1 MKKLIPIAL
10 TTLLLT
16 ACGSG
21 EEEATNPGDE
31 LVDVTQTDD
40 GSEQEESGEAMP
52 DPEEE
57 VEQQQSGP
65 REVNVSLLDRNVLN
79 ERAKEE
85 KEQIEAM
92 NEEMSGENV
101 EDSFELYDAEE
112 SEDDEP
118 MDDEEVSNQLEGNTE
133 DSEES
138 SDDEESKDDSASA
151 QTREE
156 SASDRQ
162 SFMDSLVDEFGVL
175 ELGEFKSSPNST
187 DEVAVNLVL
196 LSEALYPVSQG
207 SEKLTEIGDEA
218 LNQYFSFVKDYVSDI
233 PEDIDMEAFKEMISD
248 DPAKFM
254 VTANIDSA
262 THRLSKNVETEE
274 SPAYMLELD
283 NNTMYRLIFNVS
295 GDNPKFTVAQGM

>member
-21 EEEATNPGDE
+21 EEEEEALNPGEE

-40 GSEQEESGEAMP
+40 GGEQEDSEQAKP

-57 VEQQQSGP
+57 VAEEQTGP
-65 REVNVSLLDRNVLN
+65 REINISLLDRNVLN

-85 KEQIEAM
+85 KEQIEEM

-101 EDSFELYDAEE
+101 EDSFELYDTEE
-112 SEDDEP
+112 SEDGEP
-118 MDDEEVSNQLEGNTE
+118 MDDEEVSNQLEGKTEEEEE
-133 DSEES
+133 DS
-138 SDDEESKDDSASA
+138 DDDSASA

-162 SFMDSLVDEFGVL
+162 TFMDSLVDEFGVL
-175 ELGEFKSSPNST
+175 ELGEFKTSPNST

-196 LSEALYPVSQG
+196 LSEALYPVSQDAVKITDI
-207 SEKLTEIGDEA
+207 SEDS
-218 LNQYFSFVKDYVSDI
+218 LNQYFNFVKEYVVDI
-233 PEDIDMEAFKEMISD
+233 PEDIDMEEFKELINE

-254 VTANIDSA
+254 VTANIDSE
-262 THRLSKNVETEE
+262 THRLTKNVETED
-274 SPAYMLELD
+274 SPAHMLELD
-283 NNTMYRLIFNVS
+283 NNTIYRLIFNVS
-295 GDNPKFTVAQGM
+295 GENPKFTVAQGM

>member
-1 MKKLIPIAL
+1 MKKLIPIGL

-21 EEEATNPGDE
+21 EEEEEALNPGEE

-40 GSEQEESGEAMP
+40 GGEQEDSEQAKP
-52 DPEEE
+52 NPEEE
-57 VEQQQSGP
+57 VAEEQTGP
-65 REVNVSLLDRNVLN
+65 REINISLLDRNVLN

-85 KEQIEAM
+85 KEQIEEM

-101 EDSFELYDAEE
+101 EDSFELYDTEE
-112 SEDDEP
+112 SEDGEP
-118 MDDEEVSNQLEGNTE
+118 MDDEEVSNQLEGKTDEEKE
-133 DSEES
+133 DS
-138 SDDEESKDDSASA
+138 DDDSASA

-162 SFMDSLVDEFGVL
+162 TFMDSLVDEFGVL
-175 ELGEFKSSPNST
+175 ELGEFKTSPNST

-196 LSEALYPVSQG
+196 LSEALYPVSQDAEKITDI
-207 SEKLTEIGDEA
+207 SEDS
-218 LNQYFSFVKDYVSDI
+218 LNQYFNFVKEYVDDI
-233 PEDIDMEAFKEMISD
+233 PEDIDMEGFKELIKE

-254 VTANIDSA
+254 VTANIDSE
-262 THRLSKNVETEE
+262 THRLTKNVETED

-283 NNTMYRLIFNVS
+283 NNTIYRLIFNVS
-295 GDNPKFTVAQGM
+295 GEIPKFIVAQGM

>member
-16 ACGSG
+16 ACGG
-21 EEEATNPGDE
+21 GDEEEASNPGEE

-40 GSEQEESGEAMP
+40 GGEQKDSEQAKP
-52 DPEEE
+52 NPEEE
-57 VEQQQSGP
+57 VAEEQTGP
-65 REVNVSLLDRNVLN
+65 REIDISLLDRNVLN

-85 KEQIEAM
+85 KEQIEEM

-101 EDSFELYDAEE
+101 EDSFELYDTEE
-112 SEDDEP
+112 SEDGEP
-118 MDDEEVSNQLEGNTE
+118 MDDEEVSNQLEGKTEEE
-133 DSEES
+133 DS
-138 SDDEESKDDSASA
+138 DDDSASA

-162 SFMDSLVDEFGVL
+162 TFMDSLVDEFGVL
-175 ELGEFKSSPNST
+175 ELGEFKTSPNST
-187 DEVAVNLVL
+187 DAVAVNLVL

-207 SEKLTEIGDEA
+207 AEKITDISEDS
-218 LNQYFSFVKDYVSDI
+218 LNQYFNFVKEYVVDI
-233 PEDIDMEAFKEMISD
+233 PEDIDMEGFKELIKE

-254 VTANIDSA
+254 VTANIDSE
-262 THRLSKNVETEE
+262 THRLTKNVETED

-283 NNTMYRLIFNVS
+283 NNTIYRLIFNVS
-295 GDNPKFTVAQGM
+295 GENPKFTVAQGM

>member
-21 EEEATNPGDE
+21 EEEEEALNPGEE

-40 GSEQEESGEAMP
+40 GGEQEDSEQAKP

-57 VEQQQSGP
+57 VAEEQTGP
-65 REVNVSLLDRNVLN
+65 REINISLLDRNVLN

-85 KEQIEAM
+85 KEQIEEM

-101 EDSFELYDAEE
+101 EDSFELYDTEE
-112 SEDDEP
+112 SEDGEP
-118 MDDEEVSNQLEGNTE
+118 MDDEEVSNQLEGKTEEEEE
-133 DSEES
+133 DS
-138 SDDEESKDDSASA
+138 DDDSASA

-162 SFMDSLVDEFGVL
+162 TFMDKLVDEFGVL
-175 ELGEFKSSPNST
+175 ELGEFKTSPDST

-196 LSEALYPVSQG
+196 LSEALYPVSQDAVKITDI
-207 SEKLTEIGDEA
+207 SEDS
-218 LNQYFSFVKDYVSDI
+218 LNQYFNFVKEYVVDI
-233 PEDIDMEAFKEMISD
+233 PEDIDLEGFKELIKE

-254 VTANIDSA
+254 VTANIDSE
-262 THRLSKNVETEE
+262 THRFTKNVETED

-283 NNTMYRLIFNVS
+283 DNTIYRLIFNVS
-295 GDNPKFTVAQGM
+295 GENPKFTVAQGM

>member
-21 EEEATNPGDE
+21 EEEEEALNPGEE

-40 GSEQEESGEAMP
+40 GGEQEDSEQAKP
-52 DPEEE
+52 NPEEE
-57 VEQQQSGP
+57 VAEEQTGP
-65 REVNVSLLDRNVLN
+65 REIDISLLDRNVLN

-85 KEQIEAM
+85 KEQIEEM

-101 EDSFELYDAEE
+101 EDSFELYDTEE
-112 SEDDEP
+112 SEDGEP
-118 MDDEEVSNQLEGNTE
+118 MDDEEVSNQLEGKTEEE
-133 DSEES
+133 DS
-138 SDDEESKDDSASA
+138 DDDSASA

-162 SFMDSLVDEFGVL
+162 TFMDSLVDEFGVL
-175 ELGEFKSSPNST
+175 ELGEFKTSPNST
-187 DEVAVNLVL
+187 DAVAVNLVL

-207 SEKLTEIGDEA
+207 AEKITDISEDS
-218 LNQYFSFVKDYVSDI
+218 LNQYFNFVKEYVVDI
-233 PEDIDMEAFKEMISD
+233 PEDIDMEGFKELIKE

-254 VTANIDSA
+254 VTANIDSE
-262 THRLSKNVETEE
+262 THRLTKNVETED

-283 NNTMYRLIFNVS
+283 NNTIYRLIFNVS
-295 GDNPKFTVAQGM
+295 GENPKFTVAQGM